1 MAICTSPGRLECG
14 RNSTGIDSSSRRIS
28 AELFHLDPSVD
39 GVMIYRAMAL
49 EERGKERERKGK
61 KEPEVDHK
69 AQRDR
74 AGH

>member
-1 MAICTSPGRLECG
+1 
-14 RNSTGIDSSSRRIS
+14 
-28 AELFHLDPSVD
+28 
-39 GVMIYRAMAL
+39 MIYRAMAL